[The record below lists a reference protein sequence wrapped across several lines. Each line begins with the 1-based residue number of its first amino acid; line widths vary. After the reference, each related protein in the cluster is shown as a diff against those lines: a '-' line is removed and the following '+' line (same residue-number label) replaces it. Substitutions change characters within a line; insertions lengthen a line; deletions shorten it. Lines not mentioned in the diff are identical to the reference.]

1 MNLLRTGVILF
12 LLCLTLPAVACGGG
26 KPSSVSR
33 TDPKKI
39 PTATLPANLPE
50 PVMIEGMPTRA
61 PQQLS
66 GDTYVVESGDSLYA
80 IAEKLGTTVD
90 ELMALNDL
98 TSNELSVGQVLRV
111 PGSSSSDTG
120 SPTPEERQTPTRQ
133 PTEKAETPVARATAG
148 EGQTQYVVQSGDNAS
163 DIAARFGVTIE
174 ELAAANGMTIDD
186 LRSLDVG
193 DVLIIPAASS
203 TPAPEA
209 TESPPAEEATPAPE

>member
-1 MNLLRTGVILF
+1 MKLLRTLVILS
-12 LLCLTLPAVACGGG
+12 LLSLTLLAVACGGG
-26 KPSSVSR
+26 KPSSASR
-33 TDPKKI
+33 IDPKKI

-61 PQQLS
+61 PQQVS

-90 ELMALNDL
+90 ELRALNDL
-98 TSNELSVGQVLRV
+98 TSNDLSVGQVLRV
-111 PGSSSSDTG
+111 PGSASSGTPL
-120 SPTPEERQTPTRQ
+120 PTPEGHQTPTRE

-148 EGQTQYVVQSGDNAS
+148 EGQTEYVVQSGDNAS
-163 DIAARFGVTIE
+163 DIATRFGVTIE

-203 TPAPEA
+203 TPGPEA

>member
-1 MNLLRTGVILF
+1 MKLLRTGVILF
-12 LLCLTLPAVACGGG
+12 LLCLTLPAVACGGD

-98 TSNELSVGQVLRV
+98 TGNDLSVGQVLRV
-111 PGSSSSDTG
+111 PGSASSGTPL
-120 SPTPEERQTPTRQ
+120 PTPEDRQTPIQ
-133 PTEKAETPVARATAG
+133 EPTEEAETPAARVTPA
-148 EGQTQYVVQSGDNAS
+148 EGQTEYVVQSGDNAS

-186 LRSLDVG
+186 LRSLEVG
-193 DVLIIPAASS
+193 QVLVIPPASSIPA
-203 TPAPEA
+203 PQA
-209 TESPPAEEATPAPE
+209 TESLPAEEATPAPE